1 MLLLKDMDWI
11 FSYVP
16 FVLLFFLWL
25 REQCWILRKRKKRQG
40 FLGYKLIY
48 ADQKGNKKEKDFGKL
63 LYSKKYD
70 IQGKPDYIFQ
80 KRLGNAIIPVEIKS
94 GSIKDDNFPHP
105 GDRMQLATYFL
116 PMFCVPLS

>member
-25 REQCWILRKRKKRQG
+25 KEQCWILRKRKKRQG

-48 ADQKGNKKEKDFGKL
+48 ADQKGNKREKDF
-63 LYSKKYD
+63 
-70 IQGKPDYIFQ
+70 
-80 KRLGNAIIPVEIKS
+80 AV
-94 GSIKDDNFPHP
+94 SI
-105 GDRMQLATYFL
+105 GRQQISYGL
-116 PMFCVPLS
+116 PQ

>member
-25 REQCWILRKRKKRQG
+25 KEQCWILRKRKKRQG

-48 ADQKGNKKEKDFGKL
+48 ADQKGNKREKDFGKL

-70 IQGKPDYIFQ
+70 IQ
-80 KRLGNAIIPVEIKS
+80 
-94 GSIKDDNFPHP
+94 
-105 GDRMQLATYFL
+105 
-116 PMFCVPLS
+116 